1 MSVLT
6 KLFGSQNERYL
17 KSLNPIIEK
26 INALEADVKKLAD
39 KDFPVKTKEF
49 KDRLVH
55 GENLENLV
63 PEAFALV
70 REAAWRTLGQRHYD
84 VQLIGA
90 LALHHGKIAEMKTG
104 EGKTLTATPAVY
116 LNALP
121 EKGVHV
127 VTVNDYLAERDSE
140 WMAPVY
146 RFLGL
151 SVGCI
156 LTTMSNQERRENYA
170 KDITYGT
177 NNEFGFDY
185 LRDNMVY
192 DSALKV
198 QRGFAYCIVDEI
210 DSVLIDEARTPLIIS
225 GPAENDTK
233 KILAAK
239 KIVPFFKECE
249 KNPDGR
255 YPDEADPF
263 NPQKPVGD
271 YKIEEKSKNVTFT
284 DDGMNKAEQLLQER
298 NVIHGSLYDQENF
311 EYVHYV
317 LQALRAALMYQRD
330 VDYMVK
336 DNEVQIIDEH
346 TGRALPGRRY
356 SDGLHQAIEAKENIT
371 IQRRSVTYA
380 SITFQNFFRMYS
392 KLGGM
397 TGTADTEAG
406 EFKSIYNLDV
416 VVIPTN
422 VPVQRQDFADRVYM
436 SEREKLK
443 AVVEDIIDTHKT
455 GQPILVGT
463 ISVEKS
469 EQLSAMLKRHNIRH
483 NVLNA
488 KNHAREADIVAEAGR
503 VGAVTIATNMAGRGT
518 DIKLGGDKRA
528 DSLYEELI
536 NDEETPE
543 EIHPLLQEFKEKI
556 DKMKLEEAK
565 SDIEKMSGAVKKSAE
580 EILQSVYDWIE
591 EHEEVKKIGGLYIL
605 GTERHESRRIDNQLR
620 GRSGRQ
626 GDPGKSRF
634 YISLEDN
641 LMRLFGGERIQGML
655 SKLGMEEGENIEHK
669 WITGAIEKAQKK
681 VEMRNFEI
689 RKHLLDYDD
698 VMNTQ
703 RNYIYKKRDE
713 LLTDKNIIERVYQSA
728 CEYSDSFADDYF
740 ANIKHLGKEAF
751 TVLLKDLKETFFL
764 DLNLQ
769 LREHLTSPEDLKNAL
784 ASILKEELDQKD
796 KVLNHDYLNGK
807 LKELYLYL
815 IDRLWQSHI
824 ENMEQLREAVYLR
837 SYSQKNPLVEYK
849 IEGSNMFDAL
859 IDTISSRVINQ
870 IFRIKIETVSAPQ
883 TSESS
888 YTMAHDTYSTF
899 SGNMK
904 QAANANRGTTIVNSA
919 KIGRNELCPCGS
931 GKKYK
936 KCCGRNA

>member
-1 MSVLT
+1 
-6 KLFGSQNERYL
+6 
-17 KSLNPIIEK
+17 
-26 INALEADVKKLAD
+26 
-39 KDFPVKTKEF
+39 
-49 KDRLVH
+49 
-55 GENLENLV
+55 
-63 PEAFALV
+63 
-70 REAAWRTLGQRHYD
+70 
-84 VQLIGA
+84 
-90 LALHHGKIAEMKTG
+90 
-104 EGKTLTATPAVY
+104 
-116 LNALP
+116 
-121 EKGVHV
+121 
-127 VTVNDYLAERDSE
+127 
-140 WMAPVY
+140 
-146 RFLGL
+146 
-151 SVGCI
+151 
-156 LTTMSNQERRENYA
+156 
-170 KDITYGT
+170 
-177 NNEFGFDY
+177 
-185 LRDNMVY
+185 
-192 DSALKV
+192 
-198 QRGFAYCIVDEI
+198 
-210 DSVLIDEARTPLIIS
+210 
-225 GPAENDTK
+225 
-233 KILAAK
+233 
-239 KIVPFFKECE
+239 
-249 KNPDGR
+249 
-255 YPDEADPF
+255 
-263 NPQKPVGD
+263 
-271 YKIEEKSKNVTFT
+271 
-284 DDGMNKAEQLLQER
+284 
-298 NVIHGSLYDQENF
+298 
-311 EYVHYV
+311 
-317 LQALRAALMYQRD
+317 
-330 VDYMVK
+330 
-336 DNEVQIIDEH
+336 
-346 TGRALPGRRY
+346 
-356 SDGLHQAIEAKENIT
+356 
-371 IQRRSVTYA
+371 
-380 SITFQNFFRMYS
+380 MYS

-416 VVIPTN
+416 VVIPTH
-422 VPVQRQDFADRVYM
+422 VPVQRQDLADRVYM

-469 EQLSAMLKRHNIRH
+469 EQLSAMLTRHHIRH

-488 KNHAREADIVAEAGR
+488 KNHAREADIIAEAGR

-528 DSLYEELI
+528 DYLYEELI
-536 NDEETPE
+536 NDEDTPE
-543 EIHPLLQEFKEKI
+543 EVHPLLQQFKEKI

-565 SDIEKMSGAVKKSAE
+565 ADIEKMSGAVKKGAS

-626 GDPGKSRF
+626 GDPGRSRF

-713 LLTDKNIIERVYQSA
+713 LLVDKNIIERVYQSS

-740 ANIKHLGKEAF
+740 GNIKHLGKEAF

-769 LREHLTSPEDLKNAL
+769 LRDHLSAPDALKKAL
-784 ASILKEELDQKD
+784 ADILKEELDQKD
-796 KVLNHDYLNGK
+796 KVLDHDYLNGK

-815 IDRLWQSHI
+815 IDKLWQSHI

-936 KCCGRNA
+936 KCCGQNA